1 MRISTLSMQQQT
13 VNAMLEQQSKL
24 AQTQQQ
30 LATGQR
36 ILSPAD
42 DPTGAVRSL
51 DLTQALSK
59 LDRYGQNADLA
70 ENHLQLE
77 ESTLSSVS
85 DVLQRVR
92 ELTLQANN
100 DTQDSQSRA
109 SITKELSGLLDDS
122 VGLANSRDPSGN
134 YLFSGYQSNTAPFMR
149 GADGTF
155 SYQGDDGQRQLALSD
170 SRKVAINDA
179 GADIFARIRNGN
191 GIFTTS
197 AGISN
202 TGNASI
208 DAGSVTSGSN
218 WQPGTYT
225 LQFITVDTYEVRDA
239 GGNLLT
245 SGDYQSGSNISF
257 AGGQVSLSGTPNS
270 GDSFTIAPS
279 SNQDMFTTL
288 KNIQQALMASG
299 TDSTSQAQ
307 MHSALA
313 RGLSEIDLSLDH
325 VLDARAQIGARLNT
339 IDDQRDINQGASLAL
354 QQAKSGVED
363 LDYTTAISQMNM
375 QMLGVQAAQQSFVKV
390 QSLSLF
396 NFLK

>member
-299 TDSTSQAQ
+299 TDSTSQAPN
-307 MHSALA
+307 A
-313 RGLSEIDLSLDH
+313 
-325 VLDARAQIGARLNT
+325 
-339 IDDQRDINQGASLAL
+339 
-354 QQAKSGVED
+354 
-363 LDYTTAISQMNM
+363 
-375 QMLGVQAAQQSFVKV
+375 
-390 QSLSLF
+390 
-396 NFLK
+396 

>member
-42 DPTGAVRSL
+42 DPAGAVRAL

-59 LDRYGQNADLA
+59 LDRYDQNADLA

-77 ESTLSSVS
+77 ESILSSVS

-100 DTQDSQSRA
+100 DTQDNQSRA
-109 SITKELSGLLDDS
+109 SITKELSGLLDDL

-134 YLFSGYQSNTAPFMR
+134 YLFAGYQSNTAPFMR

-170 SRKVAINDA
+170 SRKVAVNDS

-191 GIFTTS
+191 GVFTTS
-197 AGISN
+197 ASLSN
-202 TGNASI
+202 TGSASM
-208 DAGSVTSGSN
+208 DAGSVTSGAN

-225 LQFITVDTYEVRDA
+225 IQFTTANTYEVHDA

-245 SGDYQSGSNISF
+245 SGNYQSGSNISF
-257 AGGQVSLSGTPNS
+257 AGGQVSLSGAPNS

-299 TDSTSQAQ
+299 TDSASQAQ

-339 IDDQRDINQGASLAL
+339 LDDQRDINQGASLAL